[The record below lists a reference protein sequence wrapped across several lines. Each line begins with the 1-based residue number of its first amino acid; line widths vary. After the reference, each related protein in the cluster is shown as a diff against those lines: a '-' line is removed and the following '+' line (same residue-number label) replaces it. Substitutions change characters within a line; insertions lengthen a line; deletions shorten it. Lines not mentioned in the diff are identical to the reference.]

1 MGSTVQCHY
10 LTRTFFTDNM
20 EYVDNERFSNDESGV
35 CLDWLGFAMSEVGRK
50 AECASKR
57 KKGGA

>member
-1 MGSTVQCHY
+1 
-10 LTRTFFTDNM
+10 M

-35 CLDWLGFAMSEVGRK
+35 CLDWLGFAMSEVCRK

-57 KKGGA
+57 KKEGA